1 MKRVDQT
8 LTDLER
14 ALWVVDHSGV
24 AHLLDANS
32 RRSTRGRKREGL
44 DGRLFLTL
52 FIVAA
57 MQGKA
62 TIQRM
67 WDIATGQLPRD
78 RQWELGILRRDGDKV
93 VQLTTKQL
101 YDMGKAL
108 NKHLAWTG
116 PIAAS
121 LSEEERT
128 RRYAVVA
135 NIADALTTTTHV
147 VARAGTALAVDESGV
162 WAWTRGRR
170 KPAAAPPVH
179 PSDEDE
185 ARVENLADVTT
196 GDVPMPLEAFTH
208 EPADEDFA
216 EDGDA
221 GCPESADLPE
231 AETDAI
237 PLKMRRLDP
246 DATWGV
252 KTHKDGG
259 RTSYFGYALHTL
271 VRIPDV
277 GQTKETSAEPLL
289 IERFRLTPASTDIV
303 DVTIGMIDDVLA
315 AGGKIGDL
323 IGDRHYSYKKAER
336 WAQPLWERGVRLVHD
351 LRKTD
356 HGAVDYQGSKIIAGW
371 PHCPGTP
378 MHLETLVRPGSNGT
392 PEENAAFRAKIDER
406 YRYAMRRHK
415 TVLGDGKSRWG
426 CPALNGKVG
435 CSFVEGS
442 VEAARHESLPIVT
455 PPEAKTAF
463 CKQTTVQIPPGK
475 HMKYAQDEYWGDGR
489 WEASWDRRTYVEGV
503 YGNLKNSNTENIHRG
518 FFQFT
523 GLPMVTLAMT
533 AAVVSYNI
541 RELNNWH
548 QRSGLGDPGHPL
560 LATTEWVNGFTML
573 TRGQAD
579 EIDAADGEPKA
590 A

>member
-1 MKRVDQT
+1 MNRVDQT
-8 LTDLER
+8 LTDLQR
-14 ALWVVDHSGV
+14 ALWVVDQSGV
-24 AHLLDANS
+24 GRLLDANS
-32 RRSTRGRKREGL
+32 RRSNRGRSREGL
-44 DGRLFLTL
+44 DGRLFMTL
-52 FIVAA
+52 LIVAA
-57 MQGKA
+57 MQGRG
-62 TIQRM
+62 TIKRM
-67 WDIATGQLPRD
+67 WDIATGQLPREL
-78 RQWELGILRRDGDKV
+78 QWQLGILRRDGDQV
-93 VQLTTKQL
+93 VQLTRKQL
-101 YDMGKAL
+101 YDMSKAL
-108 NKHLAWTG
+108 NTHLAWTG
-116 PIAAS
+116 PLAAA
-121 LSEEERT
+121 LPEGERM
-128 RRYAVVA
+128 RRLHIVGR
-135 NIADALTTTTHV
+135 IADALTIATHAV
-147 VARAGTALAVDESGV
+147 PRVGCALAVDESGV

-170 KPAAAPPVH
+170 KPAEAPPLH
-179 PSDEDE
+179 
-185 ARVENLADVTT
+185 
-196 GDVPMPLEAFTH
+196 
-208 EPADEDFA
+208 PADEDEPVAQTAGATTPTRVPTPVAALDHEPVDEDFA
-216 EDGDA
+216 TPA
-221 GCPESADLPE
+221 TPT
-231 AETDAI
+231 AETAAS
-237 PLKMRRLDP
+237 PEVEQEPAAVKARRLDP

-277 GQTKETSAEPLL
+277 GYTKETSPEPLL
-289 IERFRLTPASTDIV
+289 IERFRVTPATTDVV
-303 DVTIGMIDDVLA
+303 DVTIGMVDDIHA

-378 MHLETLVRPGSNGT
+378 RHLEVLERPGSNGT
-392 PEENAAFRAKIDER
+392 PEENDAFRAKIDER

-435 CSFVEGS
+435 CPFVEGS
-442 VEAARHESLPIVT
+442 VEAARDEGQPIVT
-455 PPEAKTAF
+455 PPETKTAF

-503 YGNLKNSNTENIHRG
+503 YGNLKNPNTENIHRG
-518 FFQFT
+518 FFQFI

-533 AAVVSYNI
+533 AAMVSYNI

-548 QRSGLGDPGHPL
+548 QRTGLGDSEHPL

-573 TRGQAD
+573 TRQQAD
-579 EIDAADGEPKA
+579 EIDATDGEPKA